1 MVERQGCQ
9 NMPEIYFGTLQHLVT
24 HFFNLE
30 RCSVA
35 RELRFELLL
44 TDVLG
49 IEDKVQN
56 WIFGRAWNHAR
67 STESRGFYTRLR
79 R

>member
-1 MVERQGCQ
+1 
-9 NMPEIYFGTLQHLVT
+9 MPEIYFGTLQHLVT

-49 IEDKVQN
+49 IEDKVQ
-56 WIFGRAWNHAR
+56 
-67 STESRGFYTRLR
+67 TGFSAGHGIMCEAPSPGVSIPVYADDHPA
-79 R
+79 